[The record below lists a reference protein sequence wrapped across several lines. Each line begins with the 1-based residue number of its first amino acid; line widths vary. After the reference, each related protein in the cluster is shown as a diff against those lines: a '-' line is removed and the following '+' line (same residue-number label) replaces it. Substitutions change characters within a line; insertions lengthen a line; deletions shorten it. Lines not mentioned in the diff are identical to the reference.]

1 MDQISQDRVAE
12 VEQLKGVIGWS
23 WNEVANR
30 AGWGPHG
37 LIKVRALKAPI
48 EERWLQ
54 YFRDVAFAVQ
64 AVPMPTEV
72 EDAPMHETH
81 ELDPATER
89 AFRSAGM
96 QPAAEQPTQEVRVMM
111 LDDIAAKL
119 AAEYVALRR
128 NTEMSPDNREGAQ
141 WMIGRLAE
149 QMGVTAEVRRL
160 VSAPAPEAPPPM
172 QRPAQPLVPGI
183 PSNAPWAPPQPEAT
197 LSREPF

>member
-1 MDQISQDRVAE
+1 MDQNSQDRVAE

-89 AFRSAGM
+89 AFRAAGL

-119 AAEYVALRR
+119 AAEYMALRR

-160 VSAPAPEAPPPM
+160 VSAPAPDVQVAV
-172 QRPAQPLVPGI
+172 QRPLTPQVIAV
-183 PSNAPWAPPQPEAT
+183 PSNAPWAPPQPDAA